1 MIKKNRGRRKEERGK
16 EEKRQKL
23 VLYDRKKEGEKIK
36 GKVREKQ
43 EEYKTWRNW
52 KEER

>member
-23 VLYDRKKEGEKIK
+23 VLYDREKKEGEKIK
-36 GKVREKQ
+36 GKVREK
-43 EEYKTWRNW
+43 
-52 KEER
+52 